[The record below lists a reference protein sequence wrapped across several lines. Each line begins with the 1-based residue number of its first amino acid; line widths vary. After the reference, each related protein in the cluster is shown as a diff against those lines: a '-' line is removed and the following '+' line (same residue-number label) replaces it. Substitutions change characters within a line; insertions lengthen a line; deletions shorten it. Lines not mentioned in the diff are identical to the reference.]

1 MLTSQPSISEILQ
14 VIREA
19 QAVNRA
25 EIQAVVQIATT
36 QVVVQVAVTQAVVQ
50 AVAVQATVRATVA
63 LSSKEANHEHIKK

>member
-1 MLTSQPSISEILQ
+1 MTSQQSILEILQ

-25 EIQAVVQIATT
+25 ETQAVVRA
-36 QVVVQVAVTQAVVQ
+36 VAVQ
-50 AVAVQATVRATVA
+50 AVAVRAVAVRATVA

>member
-1 MLTSQPSISEILQ
+1 MTSQQFILEILQ

-19 QAVNRA
+19 QVVNRA
-25 EIQAVVQIATT
+25 E
-36 QVVVQVAVTQAVVQ
+36 TQAVVR